1 MNIPKKQKRERRE
14 IAGEVLILPTGT
26 LSLPRVRANLPTE
39 RAFEMS
45 DSEELAESLQPPQE
59 TPFESD
65 GGWRTNSAEPPMPEP
80 RSSPPEDWRELAQ
93 RVQVESDPKKMFKL
107 VEQLIAKIDEERL
120 QIPFAQHRKLNSA
133 GPLGRELERRAD

>member
-120 QIPFAQHRKLNSA
+120 QIPDYRGNRGEGLDYQDESKA
-133 GPLGRELERRAD
+133 LG

>member
-1 MNIPKKQKRERRE
+1 MNIPKKQKREIRE

-120 QIPFAQHRKLNSA
+120 QIPDYRGNRGEGLDYQ
-133 GPLGRELERRAD
+133 D

>member
-1 MNIPKKQKRERRE
+1 
-14 IAGEVLILPTGT
+14 
-26 LSLPRVRANLPTE
+26 
-39 RAFEMS
+39 MS

>member
-80 RSSPPEDWRELAQ
+80 RSSPPEVWRELAQ
-93 RVQVESDPKKMFKL
+93 RVQVENDPTKMDEL
-107 VEQLIAKIDEERL
+107 VQQLIAKIDEERL
-120 QIPFAQHRKLNSA
+120 QIPDYRGNRGEGLDYQDESKA
-133 GPLGRELERRAD
+133 LG

>member
-1 MNIPKKQKRERRE
+1 MNFPKKQKRDRRE
-14 IAGEVLILPTGT
+14 TAGEVFIPPTET
-26 LSLPRVRANLPTE
+26 LSLPRVWADLPTE

-107 VEQLIAKIDEERL
+107 VEQLIAKIDQERL
-120 QIPFAQHRKLNSA
+120 PNPSNNN
-133 GPLGRELERRAD
+133 

>member
-1 MNIPKKQKRERRE
+1 
-14 IAGEVLILPTGT
+14 
-26 LSLPRVRANLPTE
+26 LPTE

-93 RVQVESDPKKMFKL
+93 RVQVESD
-107 VEQLIAKIDEERL
+107 LIAKIDEERL